1 MCNLLAKE
9 HVPENQMPERVRQ
22 ELNELATGKKHWTV
36 LFTRLSGVDRTWLWC
51 IEDPAIKFWKDKV
64 SCQLARTGPD
74 SAPWTAVVAKLHLK
88 KKIHPNMFSQRQ
100 YLCYFGLCT
109 DHFEQ
114 VFKLPR
120 ASGNKS
126 RIPLTGLQQQPKKE
140 LIYR

>member
-88 KKIHPNMFSQRQ
+88 KKS
-100 YLCYFGLCT
+100 
-109 DHFEQ
+109 
-114 VFKLPR
+114 
-120 ASGNKS
+120 
-126 RIPLTGLQQQPKKE
+126 IPTCFHRDNICVTLDYAQTTLNRFLNCRVRRGTNQGFHLLACNNNQK
-140 LIYR
+140 RN